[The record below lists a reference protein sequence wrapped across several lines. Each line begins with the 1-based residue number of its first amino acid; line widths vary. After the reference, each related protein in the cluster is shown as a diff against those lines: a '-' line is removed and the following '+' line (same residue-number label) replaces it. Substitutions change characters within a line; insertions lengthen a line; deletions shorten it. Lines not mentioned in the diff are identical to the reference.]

1 MLSIDVGRGSSL
13 DGSLNA
19 GYSAK
24 LTNNGILRVV
34 AGAGVTNSVYTPITN
49 VTWNDNGTDQ
59 GVGGTWDNVNHN
71 FTVASAV
78 TGTAGSPTSLNTS
91 TNQRMLI
98 SDSVAGTSVGVGL
111 LSTEGAV
118 SLTASTANTSSLDVP
133 VLDAWTFSGVSGVGT
148 SDPAYLSLSIPAAV
162 SAYSA
167 EFLRAPISAYGAI
180 AGAGGPGSR
189 RTT

>member
-34 AGAGVTNSVYTPITN
+34 AGAGVTNGVYTPITN

-167 EFLRAPISAYGAI
+167 EFRAPISAYGAI